1 MMGSATTIYIDMH
14 THILPGIDDGSESID
29 ETLRM
34 AGMAY
39 EEGVRLIIAT
49 PHYGI
54 MNPGFSRLK
63 AIEVFKHARAAIQD
77 KYGDMRLALGN
88 EIFYTGPSMID
99 DLAKGT
105 ALTIAG
111 TDYALVEFSPLDPFR
126 KIETGIRDLCL
137 AGFRPILA
145 HAERYES
152 IYKDIF
158 AVDDLINAGAVI
170 QINSRS
176 LTRGRLDKRTRWVK
190 KLVKEDMVHLIAS
203 DCHNDNT
210 RAPLMAEAADK
221 LRQWTDEE
229 TFIKIM
235 RDNPRRILQNKFL

>member
-1 MMGSATTIYIDMH
+1 MISSATTRYIDMH
-14 THILPGIDDGSESID
+14 THILPGIDDGAESMD

-34 AGMAY
+34 AGRAY
-39 EEGVRLIIAT
+39 EEGIRLIIAT

-54 MNPGFSRLK
+54 MNPGFSRFN
-63 AIEVFKHARAAIQD
+63 AEEVFERARAIIKE
-77 KYGDMRLALGN
+77 KYPDMGLALGN

-99 DLAKGT
+99 DLSKGQ

-111 TDYALVEFSPLDPFR
+111 TDYVLVEFSPIDPLK
-126 KIETGIRDLCL
+126 KIEAGIRDITLG
-137 AGFRPILA
+137 GFRPILA
-145 HAERYES
+145 HAERYEAL
-152 IYKDIF
+152 YKDLG
-158 AVDDLINAGAVI
+158 AVEGLIYAGAAI

-190 KLVKEDMVHLIAS
+190 QLVKEDMVHLISS
-203 DCHNDNT
+203 DCHNDST
-210 RAPLMAEAADK
+210 RSPLMTDAADK

-235 RDNPRRILQNKFL
+235 TDNPRRILQNKFL